1 MHSWNPPIAS
11 QVPMPANANWHD
23 IVVRRA
29 CPMAREIFYE
39 WNMAQVD
46 QNPELIVCGS
56 CVTCGQPTGNYCDPC
71 MFAGRTFVVPS
82 GQVMSGTPVCTQC
95 EGLYCYVCVGLAPPG
110 PVGQPTV
117 PVVMIGEQ

>member
-1 MHSWNPPIAS
+1 
-11 QVPMPANANWHD
+11 
-23 IVVRRA
+23 
-29 CPMAREIFYE
+29 MAREIFHE

-46 QNPELIVCGS
+46 QHPELIVCGS

-82 GQVMSGTPVCTQC
+82 GQVMSGPPVCTHC

-117 PVVMIGEQ
+117 PVVRIGEQ